1 MKVGMYRMFL
11 DTFHV
16 VTSLLDDYGAI
27 QLDPSTISNVAHYNS
42 ILATNLY
49 EVQIPNTP
57 SSIFMNLFN
66 SIKFLLYINIGFFGC
81 RYYVTVLWQLHIETK
96 IIDLKWFHFYD
107 SHVID
112 KYMNPMAYFLY
123 VMSIFYFS

>member
-57 SSIFMNLFN
+57 SSISWTYSSLLNFYSTSTLD
-66 SIKFLLYINIGFFGC
+66 FLVAG
-81 RYYVTVLWQLHIETK
+81 TT
-96 IIDLKWFHFYD
+96 
-107 SHVID
+107 
-112 KYMNPMAYFLY
+112 
-123 VMSIFYFS
+123 